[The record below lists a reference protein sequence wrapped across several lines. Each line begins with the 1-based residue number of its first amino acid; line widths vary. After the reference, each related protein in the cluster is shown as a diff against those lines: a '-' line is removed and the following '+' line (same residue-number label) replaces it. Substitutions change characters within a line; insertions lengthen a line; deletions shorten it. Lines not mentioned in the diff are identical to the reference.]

1 MKDELEGVVLLPKSI
16 RNSQLVREVDPRS
29 SRELWGLLVLV
40 GLLVGGLVLYA
51 WPHMALRQTGQAT
64 EQMYRERDRLIEANR
79 KLKLEKA
86 SLENL
91 RRVETIA
98 TRDLGL
104 ATPAPEKVVVVE
116 KPRAVPEGAQLARG
130 NDGEAARN

>member
-16 RNSQLVREVDPRS
+16 RNSQVVREVDPRS

-64 EQMYRERDRLIEANR
+64 EQMYRERDRLIEENR

-104 ATPAPEKVVVVE
+104 ATPAPERVVVVE
-116 KPRAVPEGAQLARG
+116 KPRGVPEGAQLARG
-130 NDGEAARN
+130 NAGEAARN